1 VKIIFNWMGS
11 RNKELLLLIL
21 LAFSV
26 GGVNTISDSD
36 CKFGALRF
44 KRGGGRRQRGSSV
57 AVRFKWRKREKEI

>member
-1 VKIIFNWMGS
+1 MGG

-26 GGVNTISDSD
+26 GGVNTRSDSN

-44 KRGGGRRQRGSSV
+44 KHGGGRRQRGGSV
-57 AVRFKWRKREKEI
+57 AVRFK